1 MLFLNV
7 LPPLMS
13 LFFLFSL
20 FFMILGEQ
28 KRIVKV
34 GKERKRGANSEFEA
48 ISLIPLRPLWWQ
60 SRACT
65 AWRWRRFESEGVS
78 VFLTLVLSTYLVMD
92 VSDRGLGLEKWAC
105 RCGRCAGLARR

>member
-13 LFFLFSL
+13 LFFSIFLI

-34 GKERKRGANSEFEA
+34 GKERKRGANSELGQFHLYHCGHFGGRA
-48 ISLIPLRPLWWQ
+48 GHVQ
-60 SRACT
+60 HGVGGDSRVK
-65 AWRWRRFESEGVS
+65 E
-78 VFLTLVLSTYLVMD
+78 
-92 VSDRGLGLEKWAC
+92 
-105 RCGRCAGLARR
+105 

>member
-1 MLFLNV
+1 MKKPQNERKSKKKSKILLTTVGNEIVLSFFFYRSLCFFLNV

-34 GKERKRGANSEFEA
+34 RKERKRGANSELGQFHLYPCGHSGGRA
-48 ISLIPLRPLWWQ
+48 GHVQ
-60 SRACT
+60 HGVGGDSRVK
-65 AWRWRRFESEGVS
+65 E
-78 VFLTLVLSTYLVMD
+78 
-92 VSDRGLGLEKWAC
+92 
-105 RCGRCAGLARR
+105 

>member
-13 LFFLFSL
+13 LFFYFP

-34 GKERKRGANSEFEA
+34 GKERKRGANSELGQFHLYHCGHSGGRA
-48 ISLIPLRPLWWQ
+48 GHVQ
-60 SRACT
+60 HGVGGDSRVK
-65 AWRWRRFESEGVS
+65 E
-78 VFLTLVLSTYLVMD
+78 
-92 VSDRGLGLEKWAC
+92 
-105 RCGRCAGLARR
+105 